1 MKPCMCYHSYLK
13 TFVHAGIA
21 AKLCLEDRASRGN
34 TSVIFLWL
42 QFKSGAAPFWVFEIW
57 YFAKNWLVCFTCNF
71 YISVEEI
78 PDGFSKHF
86 HWYNLELC
94 CWPWNG
100 ICFISSSE
108 VLLWNR
114 TQRRLKHVQE
124 QWAFGLLEA
133 SPAVPPCPL
142 CLFWQRLQL

>member
-13 TFVHAGIA
+13 TFIHAGIA

-78 PDGFSKHF
+78 PNGLSKHF

-108 VLLWNR
+108 MWLWNR